1 MNLVKSVNIYYKI
14 LCRKIWIQ
22 ILVEYGGK
30 NNVLTKIRGQGA
42 EMYLK
47 LAVVYTL
54 FTIVSK
60 QGILLYWS
68 KWKL

>member
-1 MNLVKSVNIYYKI
+1 M
-14 LCRKIWIQ
+14 
-22 ILVEYGGK
+22 EYGGK

-60 QGILLYWS
+60 QDILLY
-68 KWKL
+68 